1 MNEDNFSGPERRK
14 FVRLDFVA
22 PFAFKV
28 CSKETI
34 SKLLKGYIAN
44 ISESGIFCNIRQRV
58 NKDDILWIS
67 FDRATLS
74 ICESLEKNSLI
85 YQGGIVGKVVRVED
99 RDDGSYDTGLQF
111 ITRQEDNSTYI
122 FPKMHFLIHGLGA
135 DR

>member
-1 MNEDNFSGPERRK
+1 MKEDNFSGSERRN
-14 FVRLDFVA
+14 FMRLDFVA

-44 ISESGIFCNIRQRV
+44 ISESGIFCNISQRV
-58 NKDDILWIS
+58 NKDDILWLS

-85 YQGGIVGKVVRVED
+85 YQGGIVGKVVRID
-99 RDDGSYDTGLQF
+99 DKDDGSYDTGLQF
-111 ITRQEDNSTYI
+111 ITRQEQNSTHI
-122 FPKMHFLIHGLGA
+122 FPKIHFLIDGLETK
-135 DR
+135 R